1 MLASN
6 FRPCRSHELSTS
18 DRKTFGIE
26 LGMLC
31 PPSRLASLFRLRQ
44 RQIASEDDASSHN
57 RVDCSA
63 DIGSD
68 IGKGAAALNTLRWNN
83 GTLGCQSIYDNMH
96 NQARPG
102 ADSNESPSQP
112 VVRGLS
118 SRSLESPA
126 SSLNKLRQEE
136 PERGL
141 LDVRPN
147 SHP

>member
-1 MLASN
+1 M
-6 FRPCRSHELSTS
+6 STIS
-18 DRKTFGIE
+18 I
-26 LGMLC
+26 
-31 PPSRLASLFRLRQ
+31 SSLFRLRQ

-102 ADSNESPSQP
+102 AGNDESPCHPPWLGDSRLAVWNHPLP
-112 VVRGLS
+112 VSG
-118 SRSLESPA
+118 
-126 SSLNKLRQEE
+126 
-136 PERGL
+136 
-141 LDVRPN
+141 D
-147 SHP
+147 